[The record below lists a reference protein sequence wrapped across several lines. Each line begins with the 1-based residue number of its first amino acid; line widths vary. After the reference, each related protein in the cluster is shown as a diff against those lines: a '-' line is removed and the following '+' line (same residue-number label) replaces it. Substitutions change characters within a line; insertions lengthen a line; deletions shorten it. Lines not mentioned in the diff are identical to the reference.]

1 MTLQIEVRMKIV
13 FKIHLNDETE
23 REWVSVEYVIDD
35 NNFQN
40 SVSKRLQ
47 KFNFSKIESDSIR
60 SGHHRHHRRR
70 HRRRRYSK
78 LFFNRFSLW
87 MKVWGK
93 ETKSKQGFS
102 PLAFA
107 RVHRIV

>member
-1 MTLQIEVRMKIV
+1 M
-13 FKIHLNDETE
+13 
-23 REWVSVEYVIDD
+23 SVENVIDD

-40 SVSKRLQ
+40 SLSKRLQ

-60 SGHHRHHRRR
+60 SGHHRHRRRLRHRHRRRRRRRRHRRRR

-87 MKVWGK
+87 MKV
-93 ETKSKQGFS
+93 
-102 PLAFA
+102 
-107 RVHRIV
+107 

>member
-1 MTLQIEVRMKIV
+1 M
-13 FKIHLNDETE
+13 
-23 REWVSVEYVIDD
+23 SVEYVIDD

-70 HRRRRYSK
+70 HRRRRHRRRRYSK

-87 MKVWGK
+87 MKV
-93 ETKSKQGFS
+93 
-102 PLAFA
+102 
-107 RVHRIV
+107 